1 VCTVTDQALLLALM
15 DSSLHHCQAVL
26 QSDGGL
32 LGSLALAGLVGGVCH
47 CAGMCGPFVLS
58 QVAARLEG
66 TPASQ
71 MREWHRLTGAAVLPY
86 HLGRAT
92 TYAGLGGLAAGL
104 AGRIT
109 KTGSLHWLSAVL
121 LLAAALFMA
130 SLALPSLKRR
140 LAGSGSEGSGW
151 SRTLDHLARPLF
163 GQPTGWRGYGL
174 GLLLGFIPCG
184 LLYGA
189 LAAAAA
195 SGDVLTGMAGMLA
208 FAAGTWPSLFA
219 VGLLGHLAGQRWR
232 MPILRYAPFLL
243 MINAGMLTWLAW
255 RHVA

>member
-1 VCTVTDQALLLALM
+1 MNDQALLLALLE
-15 DSSLHHCQAVL
+15 SGLHHCHVAL
-26 QSDGGL
+26 QGEGGL
-32 LGSLALAGLVGGVCH
+32 LGSLALAGLVGGVSH

-66 TPASQ
+66 TPARQ
-71 MREWHRLTGAAVLPY
+71 MREWHRLTGGAVFPY

-92 TYAGLGGLAAGL
+92 TYAVLGGLGAAL
-104 AGRIT
+104 AGTIT
-109 KTGSLHWLSAVL
+109 SAGGLHWLSAAL

-130 SLALPSLKRR
+130 GLAVPSLKRLLTGR
-140 LAGSGSEGSGW
+140 GGEAGGW
-151 SRTLDHLARPLF
+151 GRTLERLARPLF
-163 GQPTGWRGYGL
+163 GQPTGWRGFTL

-195 SGDVLTGMAGMLA
+195 SGNVLTGAAGMLA

-219 VGLLGHLAGQRWR
+219 VGMLGHLAGNRWR
-232 MPILRYAPFLL
+232 VPILRYAPFLL
-243 MINAGMLTWLAW
+243 VVNAGMLTWLAW

>member
-1 VCTVTDQALLLALM
+1 MTDQAILLALLETG
-15 DSSLHHCQAVL
+15 LHQCHVAL
-26 QSDGGL
+26 DGEGGL
-32 LGSLALAGLVGGVCH
+32 LGSLALAGLVGGASH

-66 TPASQ
+66 TPASR
-71 MREWHRLTGAAVLPY
+71 MREWHRLSGGALLPY

-92 TYAGLGGLAAGL
+92 SYALLGGAAAGL
-104 AGRIT
+104 
-109 KTGSLHWLSAVL
+109 TGLVTSASRGLHWLSAAL
-121 LLAAALFMA
+121 LLAAAVFMA
-130 SLALPSLKRR
+130 GLALPSLKRLLSRDAGGGAWGGPLAR
-140 LAGSGSEGSGW
+140 LAG
-151 SRTLDHLARPLF
+151 PLF
-163 GQPTGWRGYGL
+163 GRPIGWRGYLL
-174 GLLLGFIPCG
+174 GVLLGFIPCG

-195 SGDVLTGMAGMLA
+195 SGNVLTGAAGMLA

-219 VGLLGHLAGQRWR
+219 VGLVGHLAGSRWR
-232 MPILRYAPFLL
+232 AVVLPYAPLLL

>member
-1 VCTVTDQALLLALM
+1 MTDQAVLLALLE
-15 DSSLHHCQAVL
+15 SGLHQCHVAL
-26 QSDGGL
+26 QGEGGL
-32 LGSLALAGLVGGVCH
+32 LGSLALAGLVGGVSH

-66 TPASQ
+66 TPAGQ
-71 MREWHRLTGAAVLPY
+71 MREWHRLSGAAVLPY
-86 HLGRAT
+86 HLGRAA
-92 TYAGLGGLAAGL
+92 TYAILGGAGAAV
-104 AGRIT
+104 
-109 KTGSLHWLSAVL
+109 TGSLTTAVGGLHWLSAAL

-130 SLALPSLKRR
+130 GLAIPSLKRLLTGTNGEAAGWSRILER
-140 LAGSGSEGSGW
+140 LAG
-151 SRTLDHLARPLF
+151 PLF
-163 GQPTGWRGYGL
+163 GQPTGWRGFLL

-195 SGDVLTGMAGMLA
+195 SGNVLTGMAGMLA

-219 VGLLGHLAGQRWR
+219 VGLLGHLAGNRWR
-232 MPILRYAPFLL
+232 APVLRYAPLLL